1 MQGTSDKQILQAECP
16 RQTSRFGCSKLQPMA
31 RTRDPMN
38 DRIRINLK
46 LFRQETGMSTDDA
59 ARASGIPLDNL
70 RRYESGGSGVPSDV
84 LFKLA
89 EIYGHSVDDFALEH
103 PPRANLT
110 ARPMFHLSTT
120 PGMDVDEKE

>member
-1 MQGTSDKQILQAECP
+1 
-16 RQTSRFGCSKLQPMA
+16 
-31 RTRDPMN
+31 
-38 DRIRINLK
+38 
-46 LFRQETGMSTDDA
+46 MSTDDA

-120 PGMDVDEKE
+120 PGMDVDEKEYQRLVEIINKTNQDVRSKRVKKPAGKNDK